1 LRNAV
6 KKSPRDV
13 GFKNGRWTGRLV
25 ADFVYERFGK
35 KISIRTA
42 IRYLHRL
49 GFKLKRARKK
59 SKKQTLKSRKDSQKI
74 YKSSKRAV
82 LHGV

>member
-1 LRNAV
+1 LDGIEPNWNGNPGASEEELEQLRNAV

-25 ADFVYERFGK
+25 AAFVYERFGK
-35 KISIRTA
+35 RIRTA

-49 GFKLKRARKK
+49 GFKLKRAR
-59 SKKQTLKSRKDSQKI
+59 I
-74 YKSSKRAV
+74 
-82 LHGV
+82 